1 MPEITR
7 VLERL
12 NGGDERAFDELVP
25 LVYEELRR
33 RATRRLGPGADHAT
47 MEPTAL
53 VHEAFIRL
61 LSANSSNWKGSR
73 HFYNA
78 AAQIMRQVMLN
89 NARGKDAQKRGGGR
103 KRIDLDDLAGGDGAA
118 AVAAMGDD
126 VDQAALDAALNEL
139 REMDER
145 RYQVVMLRYFAALT
159 DAQVAAALGVSE
171 KTVERDWATARAFL
185 KAKMSQAPARG

>member
-12 NGGDERAFDELVP
+12 NRGEERAFDELVP

-33 RATRRLGPGADHAT
+33 RATRRLRPGADHAT

-61 LSANSSNWKGSR
+61 MSANPSNWKGSR

-78 AAQIMRQVMLN
+78 AAQIMRQVLLN
-89 NARGKDAQKRGGGR
+89 HARGKGAQKRGGGR
-103 KRIDLDDLAGGDGAA
+103 KRVALNDLAGDDA
-118 AVAAMGDD
+118 AVVAMGDD
-126 VDQAALDAALNEL
+126 VDQAALDAAMNEL

-185 KAKMSQAPARG
+185 KAKMSQAQVER

>member
-12 NGGDERAFDELVP
+12 NRGEERAFDELVP

-78 AAQIMRQVMLN
+78 AAQIMRQVLLN
-89 NARGKDAQKRGGGR
+89 HARGKDAQKRGGGR
-103 KRIDLDDLAGGDGAA
+103 QRVELDDVAGANDIGDEL
-118 AVAAMGDD
+118 DH
-126 VDQAALDAALNEL
+126 AALDAALGEL

-185 KAKMSQAPARG
+185 KAKMSQAQERG

>member
-12 NGGDERAFDELVP
+12 NRGEEHAFDELVP

-33 RATRRLGPGADHAT
+33 RATRRMGPGRNTLEA
-47 MEPTAL
+47 TAL

-61 LSANSSNWKGSR
+61 LSARSSDWKGSR

-78 AAQIMRQVMLN
+78 AAQIMRQVLLN
-89 NARGKDAQKRGGGR
+89 HARGKDAQKRGGGR
-103 KRIDLDDLAGGDGAA
+103 KRVELDDVPGETGAA
-118 AVAAMGDD
+118 TAGAVAGDD
-126 VDQAALDAALNEL
+126 VDHAALDAALSEL

-159 DAQVAAALGVSE
+159 DAQVAVALGVSE
-171 KTVERDWATARAFL
+171 KTVERDWNTAKAFL
-185 KAKMSQAPARG
+185 KAKMSQPPA